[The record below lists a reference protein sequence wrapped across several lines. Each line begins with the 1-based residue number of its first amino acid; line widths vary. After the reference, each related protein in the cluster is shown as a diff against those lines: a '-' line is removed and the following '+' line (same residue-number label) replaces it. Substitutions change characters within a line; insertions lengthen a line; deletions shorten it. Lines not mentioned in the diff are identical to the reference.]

1 MEDVNESFYNI
12 ISVPTIAGN
21 SLPANRLHIVQLFSS
36 RTPDEVSGTCVLF
49 CLKNMLG
56 LKKSACD
63 HDYFIRHRRFIVNAA
78 RKPQSDCCCLQN
90 PI

>member
-12 ISVPTIAGN
+12 ISAPAIAGN
-21 SLPANRLHIVQLFSS
+21 SLSANRLHIVQLFSS
-36 RTPDEVSGTCVLF
+36 RTPDEVSGTCALF

-63 HDYFIRHRRFIVNAA
+63 HDYFIRHRRFIVHDSY
-78 RKPQSDCCCLQN
+78 KPQPDCCRLQTL
-90 PI
+90 I